1 MKKVRFEENEIV
13 IIDTE
18 LGVIDILKNTPENL
32 EIANSFINKEN
43 MRKSRTRKDSWF
55 ANALKNV
62 KE

>member
-18 LGVIDILKNTPENL
+18 LGIIDILKNTPENL
-32 EIANSFINKEN
+32 EIANAFINKEK
-43 MRKSRTRKDSWF
+43 MRKSRVRKDSWF